1 MYLQLVFLSRGAIKP
16 SVRDFVSTFQ
26 ITWSETKSNMNVVTS
41 LLSMESLIQSIQ
53 PEICLVF
60 NRDVCSTLITQVCNL
75 DMGHW
80 TAALQPR
87 PIRPLSTSLNHQN
100 AIQMNNFQELKDIN
114 HLYSQ
119 TLSSSMEFL
128 LYDCSAL
135 RAIRLTAM
143 NILDS
148 HIAKSTPL
156 HASPPNN

>member
-60 NRDVCSTLITQVCNL
+60 NRDVCSTLITQVCN
-75 DMGHW
+75 
-80 TAALQPR
+80 
-87 PIRPLSTSLNHQN
+87 HQN

-119 TLSSSMEFL
+119 ILSSSTEFL